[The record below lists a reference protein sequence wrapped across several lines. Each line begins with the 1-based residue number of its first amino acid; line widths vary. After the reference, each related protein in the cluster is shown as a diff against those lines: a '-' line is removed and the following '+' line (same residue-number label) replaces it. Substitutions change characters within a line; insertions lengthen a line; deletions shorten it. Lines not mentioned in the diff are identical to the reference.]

1 MKRRSIKSLE
11 GELKRLKR
19 TLHNNNINN
28 IAKEFQKDLV
38 ERMTPAELKFKH
50 IAELKRIKLECQ
62 YKIDIRYKG
71 FVKRFYI
78 VDFCDPI
85 NKIIFEIDGEYHF
98 TKEQQKKD
106 YYRTK
111 DLNSLGY
118 KVYRITNEQVYQGY
132 TTTLLNK
139 VYRKS

>member
-19 TLHNNNINN
+19 ILHNNNMNN

-62 YKIDIRYKG
+62 YKIDIR
-71 FVKRFYI
+71 
-78 VDFCDPI
+78 
-85 NKIIFEIDGEYHF
+85 
-98 TKEQQKKD
+98 
-106 YYRTK
+106 
-111 DLNSLGY
+111 
-118 KVYRITNEQVYQGY
+118 
-132 TTTLLNK
+132 
-139 VYRKS
+139 